1 MRPIWIV
8 RALSWAVYVAVVAFV
23 VGTAWLY
30 WTPGHADERGDW
42 FRSLK
47 QPGTGIS
54 CCDISDCRRTQAKWN
69 AGLWTAIV
77 RGHPRVVPKSKI
89 IHNNPSLDG
98 EAYVCA
104 AEGGEPEAATIYC
117 FIPPGAGS

>member
-8 RALSWAVYVAVVAFV
+8 RVLSWVAYVAVVAFV

-54 CCDISDCRRTQAKWN
+54 CCDISDCRRTQAKWHN
-69 AGLWTAIV
+69 GQWTAIV
-77 RGHPRVVPKSKI
+77 RGHPRNIPASRILKDTETI
-89 IHNNPSLDG
+89 DG

-104 AEGGEPEAATIYC
+104 SENGPAETATIYC
-117 FIPPGAGS
+117 FVRPGGGV